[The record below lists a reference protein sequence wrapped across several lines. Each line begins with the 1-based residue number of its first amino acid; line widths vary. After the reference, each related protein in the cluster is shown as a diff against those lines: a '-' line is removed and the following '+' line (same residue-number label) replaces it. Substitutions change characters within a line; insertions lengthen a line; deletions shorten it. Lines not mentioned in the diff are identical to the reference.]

1 MLIKIKQEVNYLLGY
16 LLISLI
22 LLLIPNIKGNNIR
35 DTSIWKV
42 VNLLEEMLSNQKY
55 LNLSTLQIQS
65 QFSCSSKEEN

>member
-16 LLISLI
+16 LLMSLI